1 MASKYSLAWQTAR
14 ISAKR
19 AFSLGAK
26 VSIVMTYYNNRM
38 SYPAYER
45 VDNWFRMML
54 AAGYKKGERD
64 RLKEAYAKFKTQV
77 PTTHKD
83 VGEYPIEMLPRGT
96 LEAILK
102 DIKARRG
109 NHQHGGE
116 RPAEEQ
122 GFIEML
128 EVYLAENREK
138 DGSVRA

>member
-45 VDNWFRMML
+45 VDNWFRML
-54 AAGYKKGERD
+54 AAGCKKEGRD
-64 RLKEAYAKFKTQV
+64 RLKEAYAKFKAQV
-77 PTTHKD
+77 PTTHED
-83 VGEYPIEMLPRGT
+83 VGEYPIEMLPRGMI
-96 LEAILK
+96 EAILK
-102 DIKARRG
+102 DVKARR
-109 NHQHGGE
+109 NNYQHGGE
-116 RPAEEQ
+116 RPAGEQ